1 MFENIEE
8 LKNKIIYRA
17 SYRGSKEMDILMTN
31 FTKSLIFDDK
41 LRSVYDLGNFH
52 NRSKI
57 VFIFFFFN
65 KFVVFTPTP
74 LRAFTSDNKYS

>member
-31 FTKSLIFDDK
+31 FTKSLINDLNFAELKELNTLVNLDDEK
-41 LRSVYDLGNFH
+41 LIELKKKLVN
-52 NRSKI
+52 N
-57 VFIFFFFN
+57 
-65 KFVVFTPTP
+65 
-74 LRAFTSDNKYS
+74 NKYSKNLIKRFQEF